1 MIPNNFTFIG
11 NQQMNQEGSKLQILM
26 IFIHMMMVGLKH
38 FFNYINLVEK
48 LKKIRNLVK
57 ADQFD
62 QIDIDEMKD
71 RFSND
76 KLVHD
81 ITT

>member
-1 MIPNNFTFIG
+1 M
-11 NQQMNQEGSKLQILM
+11 KYHL
-26 IFIHMMMVGLKH
+26 
-38 FFNYINLVEK
+38 NYINLVEK